1 MLSVLE
7 IEEQL
12 SFKIWYDQ
20 DLRSQENLSVL
31 LKL

>member
-12 SFKIWYDQ
+12 FFKIWYDQ